1 MKFYA
6 IKKGLN
12 PGIYTTWNEA
22 QTQVSGFKGA
32 EYKSFKTESEALTYL
47 SDSKTKLSE
56 TEPTNIQSETS
67 SEVFAYVDGS
77 FNPETNK
84 VGSAVIF
91 RSGTKNTEPK
101 ELKFT
106 NDNTDLDD
114 MRNVGGE
121 IIASTSAIHYAI
133 QQGFKSITI
142 YYDYLGIEKWATHEW
157 KANNNS
163 TQTYAK
169 MIDQFRSLIE
179 IKFTKVK
186 AHTGVELNELA
197 DKTAK
202 SAVGI
207 F

>member
-1 MKFYA
+1 MKYYA
-6 IKKGLN
+6 VAKGFK
-12 PGIYTTWNEA
+12 PGIYTSWPET
-22 QTQVSGFKGA
+22 QKQVSGFKGA
-32 EYKSFKTESEALTYL
+32 SYKSFPTEAQAQAFISGNTSNTNTNTKT
-47 SDSKTKLSE
+47 
-56 TEPTNIQSETS
+56 
-67 SEVFAYVDGS
+67 EVFAYVDGS
-77 FNPETNK
+77 YNPDTQA

-91 RSGTKNTEPK
+91 RSGTKSTDPINLE
-101 ELKFT
+101 FT
-106 NDNTDLDD
+106 NKNSELDE

-157 KANNNS
+157 KTNNNS
-163 TQTYAK
+163 TKNYAS
-169 MIDQFRSLIE
+169 IVDQFKNMIE
-179 IKFTKVK
+179 IKFIKVK

-202 SAVGI
+202 HAVGI